1 MSAPSW
7 SQVPPPSSG
16 RHGRS
21 PWAVG
26 AIALVVLAAP
36 AAWSWTNGITTAALI
51 GTALIWTVAALVL
64 AAWVAPEQP
73 WIRRLPQPG
82 PGATPPVVIL
92 SALAAWFAFDG
103 QSLVRS
109 ALPFALAVAMPLLTR
124 LGGGAVE
131 RAAAWFGRSVG
142 NVISAVLFT
151 LLGLLAVVV
160 PWMVQRVLR
169 VDPLHSTRGWN
180 RRQRRDVQSAQPW
193 APSPTRVVISPAH
206 RVRNVALGTIV
217 VVGLVLATP
226 GGRTLVA
233 TIANRV
239 QAKSDP
245 FQLVAPKLNNGAGM
259 EVRDAVPAGVT
270 EFQPG
275 PNGAQAAMAT
285 SSTWMSEGLY
295 QAAQGWAL
303 DPRNA
308 WRPVN
313 PHRLRDFSSEY
324 LNIVNGE
331 RATWAPPATGG
342 PRLTVWVFGGSTA
355 YGLNQR
361 DDHTIASELARVAAE
376 QGIELDVRNKG
387 MNGQLHWMEAER
399 FAWDLANEP
408 APDLAIFYDGVNESW
423 EANLMNRFSTGD
435 IPEMYDP
442 TMIDAWERA
451 WQDQNRTPPDAP
463 PGASLV
469 GRPQGTTL
477 ELVDDA
483 RVTIDRYNRAR
494 AISTATAEA
503 HGVPV
508 IYCWQPSRFSRP
520 LVMAEPHSDTDNENR
535 SRLSEQLKASFLP
548 DDVIDLTDSLRSTTD
563 PLFTDDVHHNEQG
576 ARLIAESMYSQIAPQ
591 IQTLLAAAGG
601 QQ

>member
-1 MSAPSW
+1 MSAPTW
-7 SQVPPPSSG
+7 SQVPTPNPS
-16 RHGRS
+16 RRGRS
-21 PWAVG
+21 AWTTA
-26 AIALVVLAAP
+26 AIAAVVLAAP
-36 AAWSWTNGITTAALI
+36 AAWAWTNGTSAAALVW
-51 GTALIWTVAALVL
+51 TAVALVL
-64 AAWVAPEQP
+64 AAWVAPERP
-73 WIRRLPQPG
+73 WIRFLPSPG
-82 PGATPPVVIL
+82 PGATPPVVVL
-92 SALAAWFAFDG
+92 SAVATWLAFNG
-103 QSLVRS
+103 QSLGRS

-131 RAAAWFGRSVG
+131 RAAAWFGRAVG
-142 NVISAVLFT
+142 NAISVVLFT
-151 LLGLLAVVV
+151 LLGLVTVVV

-169 VDPLHSTRGWN
+169 IDPLHTTQGWN
-180 RRQRRDVQSAQPW
+180 QRQRRDVQADQPW
-193 APSPTRVVISPAH
+193 APRPTRVVISPAH
-206 RVRNVALGTIV
+206 RARNIALGTIV

-226 GGRTLVA
+226 TGRHLA
-233 TIANRV
+233 TRIADKV

-245 FQLVAPKLNNGAGM
+245 FQLVAPKLNNGVGM
-259 EVRDAVPAGVT
+259 EVRDAVPPGVT
-270 EFQPG
+270 EFQSG
-275 PNGAQAAMAT
+275 PNGPQAAMDT
-285 SSTWMSEGLY
+285 SASWMSTGLY
-295 QAAQGWAL
+295 QAAQSWAL

-324 LNIVNGE
+324 LNIENGE
-331 RATWAPPATGG
+331 RATWTPPATGR

-361 DDHTIASELARVAAE
+361 DDHTIASELARVASE
-376 QGIELDVRNKG
+376 QGVELDVHNKG

-399 FAWDLANEP
+399 FAWDLATEP

-451 WQDQNRTPPDAP
+451 WLDQNRTPPDAP
-463 PGASLV
+463 TGATLI
-469 GRPQGTTL
+469 GRPQGATL

-483 RVTIDRYNRAR
+483 SVTVDRYNRAR
-494 AISTATAEA
+494 AISRATAEA

-535 SRLSEQLKASFLP
+535 SRLSEQLKAGFLP
-548 DDVIDLTDSLRSTTD
+548 DDVIDLTDSLRSNTD
-563 PLFTDDVHHNEQG
+563 PLFTDDVHHNETG
-576 ARLIAESMYSQIAPQ
+576 ARLIAEAMYSQIAPQ
-591 IQTLLAAAGG
+591 IQTFLAAQGG

>member
-1 MSAPSW
+1 
-7 SQVPPPSSG
+7 
-16 RHGRS
+16 
-21 PWAVG
+21 
-26 AIALVVLAAP
+26 VVLAAP
-36 AAWSWTNGITTAALI
+36 AAWAWTNGITTAALI
-51 GTALIWTVAALVL
+51 WTALIWTVVALVL

-73 WIRRLPQPG
+73 WIPRLPQPG

-103 QSLVRS
+103 QSLGRS

-169 VDPLHSTRGWN
+169 IDPLHSTQGWN
-180 RRQRRDVQSAQPW
+180 QRQRRDVQSAQPW
-193 APSPTRVVISPAH
+193 APSPTRVDISPAH
-206 RVRNVALGTIV
+206 RVRNVALGTVV
-217 VVGLVLATP
+217 VVGVVLATP

-233 TIANRV
+233 TVANRV
-239 QAKSDP
+239 HATSDP

-259 EVRDAVPAGVT
+259 EVRDAVPPGVT
-270 EFQPG
+270 EFPSG
-275 PNGAQAAMAT
+275 PDGPQAAMET
-285 SSTWMSEGLY
+285 SASWMSTGLH
-295 QAAQGWAL
+295 QSAQSWAL

-313 PHRLRDFSSEY
+313 PHRLRDLSSKY

-331 RATWAPPATGG
+331 RVTWSPPATGR
-342 PRLTVWVFGGSTA
+342 PRLTVWLFGGSTA

-376 QGIELDVRNKG
+376 QGVELDVHNKG

-442 TMIDAWERA
+442 TMVDAWERA
-451 WQDQNRTPPDAP
+451 WTDQNRTPPAAP
-463 PGASLV
+463 PGAALI
-469 GRPQGTTL
+469 GRPTGATL

-483 RVTIDRYNRAR
+483 RVTIERYDRAR
-494 AISTATAEA
+494 AISRATAEA
-503 HGVPV
+503 HGIPV

-520 LVMAEPHSDTDNENR
+520 IVMAEPHSDTENENR
-535 SRLSEQLKASFLP
+535 SRLSEQLKASYLS
-548 DDVIDLTDSLRSTTD
+548 DDVIDLTDSLRSNTE
-563 PLFTDDVHHNEQG
+563 PLFTDDVHHNETG
-576 ARLIAESMYSQIAPQ
+576 ARLIAASLWAKTASQFEA
-591 IQTLLAAAGG
+591 LAAAKGAP
-601 QQ
+601 Q